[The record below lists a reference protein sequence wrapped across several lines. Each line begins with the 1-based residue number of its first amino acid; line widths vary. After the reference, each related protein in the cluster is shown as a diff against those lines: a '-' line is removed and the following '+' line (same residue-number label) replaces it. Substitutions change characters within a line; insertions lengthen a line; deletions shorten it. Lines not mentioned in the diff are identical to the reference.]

1 MKARLPDCA
10 APLRARIFP
19 PDGSRRARLL
29 LLFIALLPLGLSG
42 CAAKR
47 LKMDFAGFE
56 KSYAESSNREV
67 LLNLARLENRDPT
80 YFFKIGQITSTYK
93 MAASLSGSGS
103 YAVSSSN
110 PNIGAPAGGGSTGIT
125 YENDPI
131 FTFIPVNDETNA
143 QLILKPVPQET
154 FYILYQQG
162 WRVDQLVRLM
172 VDRIELT
179 RVSAQGCTIETI
191 RNAPPAVHLKADG
204 SWDADYSRDPDT
216 LSSYATFLRINAVV
230 YWLQKHGHLLLRGSS
245 AFVPYD
251 GNSGLDDNGT
261 NAPKAQD
268 VVSASQKNAVWEHVS
283 SKWLLG
289 EKVFTP
295 IFSLYPLQAVAAKPS
310 PDIKQ
315 IKREILA
322 DPEMKELK
330 QGAVLDEILASLT
343 NGFSIESSSEHQDS
357 CNSSAPGAHI
367 LSAHLVM
374 RSLIGLMAAA
384 AQEQIPYDVLARAN
398 PTIPNSRYL
407 PPELQLK
414 KLPRF
419 MEAVPAI
426 ERIPLLRLTGKAEDA
441 LPPIIEVNY
450 RGTDYRIADKKIAEV
465 PDNQYWDR
473 DMFRLIDQLTSQVT
487 VDISKFPLT
496 EILQ

>member
-1 MKARLPDCA
+1 MKARMPDCA
-10 APLRARIFP
+10 APSRARIVP
-19 PDGSRRARLL
+19 PYGSRRARLL
-29 LLFIALLPLGLSG
+29 LLFITLLPLGFTG

-47 LKMDFAGFE
+47 LKVDFAGFE

-67 LLNLARLENRDPT
+67 LLNLARLVNRDPT
-80 YFFKIGQITSTYK
+80 YFFKIGQITSNYK
-93 MAASLSGSGS
+93 MAASLSGNGS

-110 PNIGAPAGGGSTGIT
+110 PNIGAPAGGGSTGIS

-143 QLILKPVPQET
+143 QLLLKPVPQET

-179 RVSAQGCTIETI
+179 RVSAHGCAVETI

-216 LSSYATFLRINAVV
+216 LSSYVTFLRINAVV
-230 YWLQKHGHLLLRGSS
+230 YWLQKHGHLLLRGSNV
-245 AFVPYD
+245 FVPFGD
-251 GNSGLDDNGT
+251 NSGLDDKDSS
-261 NAPKAQD
+261 APKAQD
-268 VVSASQKNAVWEHVS
+268 LVSASQKNAVWEHVG

-295 IFSLYPLQAVAAKPS
+295 TFSLYPLQSVDAKPS

-330 QGAVLDEILASLT
+330 QGAVLNEILASLA
-343 NGFSIESSSEHQDS
+343 NGFSIESSPEHQDS
-357 CNSSAPGAHI
+357 CNSAAPGAHI

-398 PTIPNSRYL
+398 PTVPNSRYL
-407 PPELQLK
+407 PSELQMK
-414 KLPRF
+414 NPPKF
-419 MEAVPAI
+419 AEAVPDI
-426 ERIPLLRLTGKAEDA
+426 ERIPLLSLTGKAEDE
-441 LPPIIEVNY
+441 LPPIIQVNY

-465 PDNQYWDR
+465 ADNQYWNR
-473 DMFRLIDQLTSQVT
+473 DMFRLINQLTSQVT

>member
-10 APLRARIFP
+10 APPRARIFP
-19 PDGSRRARLL
+19 SDKSRRARLL
-29 LLFIALLPLGLSG
+29 LLLIALLPLGLSG

-93 MAASLSGSGS
+93 MAASLTGNGS
-103 YAVSSSN
+103 YAVASSN

-179 RVSAQGCTIETI
+179 RVSAHGCAVETI

-204 SWDADYSRDPDT
+204 SWNADYSRDPDT
-216 LSSYATFLRINAVV
+216 LSSYVTFLRINAVV

-251 GNSGLDDNGT
+251 GNSGLDDSAT

-268 VVSASQKNAVWEHVS
+268 LVSASQKNAVWEHVGG
-283 SKWLLG
+283 KWLLG

-295 IFSLYPLQAVAAKPS
+295 VISLYPLQSDDAKPS

-330 QGAVLDEILASLT
+330 QGAVLDEILASLA
-343 NGFSIESSSEHQDS
+343 NGFSIESSSEHKDS

-384 AQEQIPYDVLARAN
+384 AQEQAPYDVLARAN

-414 KLPRF
+414 PLPRF

-426 ERIPLLRLTGKAEDA
+426 ERIPLLSLTGKAEDE

-450 RGTDYRIADKKIAEV
+450 RGTDYRIADKKIADV
-465 PDNQYWDR
+465 ADNQYWNR

-487 VDISKFPLT
+487 VDISKFPLSV
-496 EILQ
+496 ILQ

>member
-1 MKARLPDCA
+1 MKARLPHCA
-10 APLRARIFP
+10 APSKARIFP
-19 PDGSRRARLL
+19 SDGSRRARLL

-47 LKMDFAGFE
+47 LRVDFTGFE

-93 MAASLSGSGS
+93 MAASLGGSGS

-110 PNIGAPAGGGSTGIT
+110 PNIGAPAGGGTTGLT

-143 QLILKPVPQET
+143 QLLLKPVPQET

-162 WRVDQLVRLM
+162 WRADQLVRLM

-179 RVSAQGCTIETI
+179 RVSAQGCTVETI

-216 LSSYATFLRINAVV
+216 LSSYVTFLRINAVV

-245 AFVPYD
+245 AFVPYES
-251 GNSGLDDNGT
+251 NSGLDDSAAS
-261 NAPKAQD
+261 APKAQD
-268 VVSASQKNAVWEHVS
+268 VVSASQKNAVWEHVG

-295 IFSLYPLQAVAAKPS
+295 VFSLYPLQSVDAKPS

-330 QGAVLDEILASLT
+330 QGAVLDEILASLA

-357 CNSSAPGAHI
+357 CNSTAPGAHI
-367 LSAHLVM
+367 MSAHLVM

-384 AQEQIPYDVLARAN
+384 AQEQTPYDVLARTN

-414 KLPRF
+414 PLPRF

-426 ERIPLLRLTGKAEDA
+426 ERIPLLSLTGKAEDE

-465 PDNQYWDR
+465 AENQYWNR